1 MRKVNFDAQ
10 ISVKVSRAQ
19 RQFIDSYSESHGTSI
34 GETVRLLIN
43 SGIRDLKTR

>member
-1 MRKVNFDAQ
+1 MRRVNFDAQ

-19 RQFIDSYSESHGTSI
+19 REFIDAYAEKHETTI

-43 SGIRDLKTR
+43 SGMRDLKSR